1 MRLWSW
7 IAVLSLTVIS
17 LLLDPALTRAQV
29 VDRPAELRRGICAS
43 PGDLVA
49 TLAHLVLTTGEMQGQ
64 TGATPVEQSGTVV
77 QYTIADVL
85 SADYIVLVRR
95 SPAEEEIVACAEVGG
110 AINPDG
116 TLAVGMVGMNGSGLS
131 GVTYFTPI
139 EQFENMLITIL
150 LVGEYGAGS
159 GEVVSGGGT
168 TSESAAGG
176 DYMVDMP
183 TERWER

>member
-49 TLAHLVLTTGEMQGQ
+49 TLAHLVLTTGEMPGQ

-116 TLAVGMVGMNGSGLS
+116 MKFPLS
-131 GVTYFTPI
+131 CATRSQARRP
-139 EQFENMLITIL
+139 LP
-150 LVGEYGAGS
+150 
-159 GEVVSGGGT
+159 
-168 TSESAAGG
+168 AAKFL
-176 DYMVDMP
+176 P
-183 TERWER
+183 KAAAC

>member
-77 QYTIADVL
+77 QYTFG
-85 SADYIVLVRR
+85 VR
-95 SPAEEEIVACAEVGG
+95 SVI
-110 AINPDG
+110 
-116 TLAVGMVGMNGSGLS
+116 S
-131 GVTYFTPI
+131 
-139 EQFENMLITIL
+139 
-150 LVGEYGAGS
+150 
-159 GEVVSGGGT
+159 
-168 TSESAAGG
+168 SAAIV
-176 DYMVDMP
+176 M
-183 TERWER
+183 RWAWMWSGWP